1 LLVGSLQN
9 SSSDLLISAE
19 IADKDIIFRGIDGSS
34 TIDALKLDMSE
45 SGNATFT
52 GTVTSGELLSSV
64 GLKVAG
70 HPVVGYASFDGGYA
84 TRLGST
90 GSSTLNATQIYA
102 GGSVQATFKGNKAGI
117 GTTNPST
124 PLHVVGNNGILV
136 DTSGNGD
143 GQIYFGGISGS
154 DRSYLSRSI
163 NDFAIWNVSNGIIKF
178 ATNDAEVMRID
189 SSGNVGI
196 GTTNGDVTND
206 GTAARTY
213 VGIIGTG
220 NRGRLNIG
228 STASNGADAG
238 TLAFTNGANTLADIN
253 VDTTAGV
260 QNTGTM
266 YINGTRSIKIQ
277 AAASDEVVFNES
289 GTDVDFRVES
299 NVNAGTMFI
308 EGSSGVVNFGRASS
322 SINTNGAYILGGE
335 IIASMPAST
344 NTYLLRNTATAAY
357 TFYVSSA
364 GQISAVQTSISS
376 LSDERLKENIVDID
390 TGLDEV
396 MALKPRKFDWKEGE
410 GSSEKNVSGFVAQE
424 VETVLPNLIGSFKHD
439 DLDDAKSVKMGDMV
453 PTLVKAI
460 QEQQELIKSLEDRI
474 ASLEP

>member
-1 LLVGSLQN
+1 MTKAR
-9 SSSDLLISAE
+9 DIS
-19 IADKDIIFRGIDGSS
+19 
-34 TIDALKLDMSE
+34 KLSAVE
-45 SGNATFT
+45 VNATADQTDAEVKAAVEAASDSNTFT
-52 GTVTSGELLSSV
+52 DADHS
-64 GLKVAG
+64 K
-70 HPVVGYASFDGGYA
+70 
-84 TRLGST
+84 
-90 GSSTLNATQIYA
+90 LNAIEASADVTDATNVTAA
-102 GGSVQATFKGNKAGI
+102 GALMDSELTNLAAVKAINQSLVTTASPTFSAVTTTGNVGI
-117 GTTNPST
+117 GTSSPNSAAD
-124 PLHVVGNNGILV
+124 LHVA
-136 DTSGNGD
+136 DTSDARIWLEATSGD
-143 GQIYFGGISGS
+143 TMELYAGT
-154 DRSYLSRSI
+154 
-163 NDFAIWNVSNGIIKF
+163 NVSLFNRSNNALTFG
-178 ATNDAEVMRID
+178 TNNAERMRID
-189 SSGNVGI
+189 SSGNLGI

-344 NTYLLRNTATAAY
+344 NTYLLRNTATASY